1 MAVELKAGVRRR
13 IDRLRK
19 DLAAAA
25 ERVAALRDEIDRH
38 QLIYDMLDGRKTAKR
53 SWRGQLRA
61 GPLTRGPR
69 GAMTD
74 WKAVFAV
81 LPDQFTLDTMSAHE
95 AVGEK
100 PRVYLRQVVVRWS
113 KEGRIKRTGRG
124 AYRKT

>member
-25 ERVAALRDEIDRH
+25 ERVAALRDEINRH
-38 QLIYDMLDGRKTAKR
+38 QLVYDMLDGRKNATR

-61 GPLTRGPR
+61 GPLTRGPL

-74 WKAVFAV
+74 WKAVFAA

-100 PRVYLRQVVVRWS
+100 PRVRQVVVRWS

-124 AYRKT
+124 AYQKT

>member
-25 ERVAALRDEIDRH
+25 ERVAVLRDEINRH
-38 QLIYDMLDGRKTAKR
+38 QVIYDMLDGRKNAKR
-53 SWRGQLRA
+53 SWRGQRRV
-61 GPLTRGPR
+61 GPLTRGPL

-74 WKAVFAV
+74 WKAVFAA

-124 AYRKT
+124 AYQKT

>member
-25 ERVAALRDEIDRH
+25 ERVAALRDEINRH
-38 QLIYDMLDGRKTAKR
+38 QLVYDMLDGRKTAR
-53 SWRGQLRA
+53 PSWRGQLRT

-69 GAMTD
+69 GAMID
-74 WKAVFAV
+74 WKAVFEI

-95 AVGEK
+95 AVGDK

-124 AYRKT
+124 AYQKI

>member
-1 MAVELKAGVRRR
+1 M
-13 IDRLRK
+13 
-19 DLAAAA
+19 AAAA
-25 ERVAALRDEIDRH
+25 ERVATLRDEINRH
-38 QLIYDMLDGRKTAKR
+38 QLVYDMLDGRKNAKR

-61 GPLTRGPR
+61 GPLTRGPL

-74 WKAVFAV
+74 WKAVFAA

-124 AYRKT
+124 AYQKT